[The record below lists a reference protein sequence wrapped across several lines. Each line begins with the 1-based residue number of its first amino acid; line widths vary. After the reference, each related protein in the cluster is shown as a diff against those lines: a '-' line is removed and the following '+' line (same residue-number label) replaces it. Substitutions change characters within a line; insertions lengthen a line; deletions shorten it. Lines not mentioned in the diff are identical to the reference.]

1 MYHQER
7 GQDCTGRSPTRRQN
21 ELVTATHD
29 IPVPRDRRRIAIC
42 GEVVYNLALFG
53 HIQAV
58 NFNYLSWFYPNYLLQ
73 VVSSV
78 FSQHVSTLLLVI
90 ILKKKDNV

>member
-7 GQDCTGRSPTRRQN
+7 GQDCTARGPTRQQN

-42 GEVVYNLALFG
+42 GDVVYSLALLE
-53 HIQAV
+53 HI
-58 NFNYLSWFYPNYLLQ
+58 
-73 VVSSV
+73 
-78 FSQHVSTLLLVI
+78 
-90 ILKKKDNV
+90 